1 MVFSTENVHLL
12 CLNALKPSFDFCCFY
27 PRTDVGMWKAHYRVL
42 IGLCF
47 LDILLPS
54 LLRNHYFL
62 FELKCQLSLSVNSCC
77 CYCRVAFHFVYIG
90 DFSPP
95 DGVHAIVAPPK
106 RALMASISISS
117 SQKSKTK
124 SRILAPIHV
133 ESVNCSGLRDPG
145 WLTYLGIVEFAGN
158 RLLNGVF
165 STFSSDGFLTCPTSA
180 KLNLVSY
187 LEKKN
192 QVRIFFQETKQKL
205 LIIFKFVFFSHGQN
219 L

>member
-1 MVFSTENVHLL
+1 MGFDVWFSRLRMSTSSVWMHWSQVLTSVVSNQERMLECGRPTTGFWSAFVFLI
-12 CLNALKPSFDFCCFY
+12 SFCHPCWGITISY
-27 PRTDVGMWKAHYRVL
+27 LSWSV
-42 IGLCF
+42 
-47 LDILLPS
+47 
-54 LLRNHYFL
+54 N
-62 FELKCQLSLSVNSCC
+62 CQVSLSVNSCC
-77 CYCRVAFHFVYIG
+77 CYCWVEFHFVYIG

-145 WLTYLGIVEFAGN
+145 WLTYLGIVEFTGN

-165 STFSSDGFLTCPTSA
+165 FNFSSDGFLTCPTSA
-180 KLNLVSY
+180 KLNSI
-187 LEKKN
+187 EA
-192 QVRIFFQETKQKL
+192 KL
-205 LIIFKFVFFSHGQN
+205 SQYQRFGVCVYRCF
-219 L
+219 